1 MSGSEFL
8 RTQVAGI
15 AARDFFTVERV
26 SLRRLHI
33 LFSIE
38 IGSRRVWLA
47 GVSPNPGGAWVT
59 QQARDLRDP
68 EGSPAAV
75 PHPRA

>member
-8 RTQVAGI
+8 RTQVARI
-15 AARDFFTVERV
+15 AATDFFTVETV

-33 LFSIE
+33 LFSTE

-47 GVSPNPGGAWVT
+47 G
-59 QQARDLRDP
+59 
-68 EGSPAAV
+68 
-75 PHPRA
+75 